1 MPTKFELERDA
12 QRLARHQRVADQ
24 IKETDKGMSRE
35 TSRTLLLYT
44 GDIVPD
50 PDQPRRFY
58 EEDVSALQELADSIR
73 AVGVLSPI
81 QVRPDPEA
89 PDKYMII
96 VGERRWRACQ
106 IAGVNRIEAVVRGD
120 WDPFQ
125 IRAAQYEEN
134 EKRQDVSDIARA
146 RSLMAMRQTE
156 DGRKRGWEEI
166 AARVALQRNH
176 AMRLVGL
183 LQLPGEVVSLIDRR
197 LLPGTHGAELVRLL
211 KHAPDEVIV
220 TLAQSCAAPV
230 PGGKAR
236 CPVKELARIVMDRLQ
251 AIHEQQAASSAFLN
265 TTTHNTATHQETAPK
280 ETAPAEA
287 AERTALVDGI
297 REPITTENEP
307 IQDDQNPS
315 AQNPSVQRAGD
326 KGQESGHANG
336 KITDRASGIPV
347 QSHPYAKDQKA
358 SGSGVSDLRGRHEE
372 AEFSHPRSF
381 VQELIHTWKSGKLTA
396 SERRLIQE
404 TWASHPLV
412 DTATIDG
419 PADDVST
426 PDSASTDKSA
436 SFANKSPDGDLSL
449 ARNDDKAQ
457 VQHNSA

>member
-12 QRLARHQRVADQ
+12 QRLARHQRVSEQ

-58 EEDVSALQELADSIR
+58 DEDAAALQELAASIR

-81 QVRPDPEA
+81 QVRPYPGV

-106 IAGVNRIEAVVRGD
+106 IAGVNRIEAVVREE

-146 RSLMAMRQTE
+146 RSLAAMRQSET
-156 DGRKRGWEEI
+156 GSRKRGWEEI
-166 AARVALQRNH
+166 AGRLGMQRNH

-183 LQLPGEVVSLIDRR
+183 LQLPDGAVSLIDRR

-211 KHAPDEVIV
+211 KRVPDEDIV
-220 TLAQSCAAPV
+220 VLAESCAAPV

-236 CPVKELARIVMDRLQ
+236 CPVKELARTVTDRLQ
-251 AIHEQQAASSAFLN
+251 AVHEQQAVHGQQTVVTDEN
-265 TTTHNTATHQETAPK
+265 H
-280 ETAPAEA
+280 
-287 AERTALVDGI
+287 ERTSSNNVGGQSTETLWEVAQLLVPGNL
-297 REPITTENEP
+297 E
-307 IQDDQNPS
+307 QAASQN
-315 AQNPSVQRAGD
+315 
-326 KGQESGHANG
+326 
-336 KITDRASGIPV
+336 
-347 QSHPYAKDQKA
+347 
-358 SGSGVSDLRGRHEE
+358 
-372 AEFSHPRSF
+372 AEGEFGYPRSF
-381 VQELIHTWKSGKLTA
+381 VQELVHAWTSNLLTA
-396 SERRLIQE
+396 SEQHLIRE
-404 TWASHPLV
+404 AWKSHPLL
-412 DTATIDG
+412 DNDKLE
-419 PADDVST
+419 DDEK
-426 PDSASTDKSA
+426 DKSDA
-436 SFANKSPDGDLSL
+436 GNRNENPSARKARPEKAADLHTE
-449 ARNDDKAQ
+449 NT
-457 VQHNSA
+457 

>member
-58 EEDVSALQELADSIR
+58 EEDVLALQELAASIR

-81 QVRPDPEA
+81 QVRPDPEV
-89 PDKYMII
+89 PDKYVII

-166 AARVALQRNH
+166 AARVGLQRNH

-183 LQLPGEVVSLIDRR
+183 LQLPDEVVGLIDRR

-211 KHAPDEVIV
+211 KHAPDEVIA
-220 TLAQSCAAPV
+220 TLAQSCAAPA

-236 CPVKELARIVMDRLQ
+236 CPVKELARTVTDRLQ
-251 AIHEQQAASSAFLN
+251 AIHEQQAVSSASLN
-265 TTTHNTATHQETAPK
+265 TVTPK
-280 ETAPAEA
+280 ETAPADAGEGL
-287 AERTALVDGI
+287 ALVGTAS
-297 REPITTENEP
+297 EPFTTGNESV
-307 IQDDQNPS
+307 QDDQYALAN
-315 AQNPSVQRAGD
+315 RAGSE
-326 KGQESGHANG
+326 GQEAGPANG
-336 KITDRASGIPV
+336 KTTDRVSGIPV
-347 QSHPYAKDQKA
+347 QWHPHANDQKA
-358 SGSGVSDLRGRHEE
+358 SESGVSDSQGRREG

-381 VQELIHTWKSGKLTA
+381 VQELVQAWKSGRLTA

-404 TWASHPLV
+404 AWVSHPLV
-412 DTATIDG
+412 DAHIIAD
-419 PADDVST
+419 PDDDVST
-426 PDSASTDKSA
+426 DDIPTVGSAPRDNVASVANTVPDLAL
-436 SFANKSPDGDLSL
+436 SP
-449 ARNDDKAQ
+449 ARDEGKAQ
-457 VQHNSA
+457 IRHNGA

>member
-1 MPTKFELERDA
+1 MPTKFEMERDA

-58 EEDVSALQELADSIR
+58 EEDVLALQELAASIR

-81 QVRPDPEA
+81 QVRPDPEV
-89 PDKYMII
+89 PDKYVII

-106 IAGVNRIEAVVRGD
+106 IAGVNRIEAVVRGE

-146 RSLMAMRQTE
+146 RSLIAMRQTE

-166 AARVALQRNH
+166 AARVGLQRNH

-183 LQLPGEVVSLIDRR
+183 LQLPDEVVGLIDRR

-211 KHAPDEVIV
+211 KHAPDEVIA
-220 TLAQSCAAPV
+220 TLAQSCAAPA

-236 CPVKELARIVMDRLQ
+236 CPVKELARTVTDRLK
-251 AIHEQQAASSAFLN
+251 AIHEQQAASSASLN
-265 TTTHNTATHQETAPK
+265 TVTPK
-280 ETAPAEA
+280 ETALADAGEGL
-287 AERTALVDGI
+287 ALVGTA
-297 REPITTENEP
+297 REPFTTGNESV
-307 IQDDQNPS
+307 QDDQY
-315 AQNPSVQRAGD
+315 ALAKRAGSE
-326 KGQESGHANG
+326 GQEAGPANG
-336 KITDRASGIPV
+336 KTTDWVSGIPV
-347 QSHPYAKDQKA
+347 QWHPHANDQKA
-358 SGSGVSDLRGRHEE
+358 SESGVFDSQGRHEE

-381 VQELIHTWKSGKLTA
+381 VQELVHAWKSGRLTA

-404 TWASHPLV
+404 TWVSHPLV
-412 DTATIDG
+412 DAHIIAEPD
-419 PADDVST
+419 DDVFT
-426 PDSASTDKSA
+426 YDIPTVGSASRDNVA
-436 SFANKSPDGDLSL
+436 SVVNTVPDPVLL
-449 ARNDDKAQ
+449 PARDEGKAQ
-457 VQHNSA
+457 IRRNSA

>member
-1 MPTKFELERDA
+1 MPTKFELERDVK
-12 QRLARHQRVADQ
+12 RLARHQRVADQ

-73 AVGVLSPI
+73 TVGVLSPI
-81 QVRPDPEA
+81 QVRPDSKVSG
-89 PDKYMII
+89 KYMII

-106 IAGVNRIEAVVRGD
+106 IAGVNRIEAVVRED
-120 WDPFQ
+120 WEPFQ

-166 AARVALQRNH
+166 AARVGLQRNH

-183 LQLPGEVVSLIDRR
+183 LQLPDKVVGLIDRR

-220 TLAQSCAAPV
+220 ALAQSCAAPA

-236 CPVKELARIVMDRLQ
+236 CPVKELARTVTDRLQ
-251 AIHEQQAASSAFLN
+251 AIHEQQAASSAFLD
-265 TTTHNTATHQETAPK
+265 TVTHIESVPMDASEGI
-280 ETAPAEA
+280 APAGGTSELF
-287 AERTALVDGI
+287 T
-297 REPITTENEP
+297 NEHTSEK
-307 IQDDQNPS
+307 IADEV
-315 AQNPSVQRAGD
+315 SVQSRSYTG
-326 KGQESGHANG
+326 
-336 KITDRASGIPV
+336 
-347 QSHPYAKDQKA
+347 DQKDTV
-358 SGSGVSDLRGRHEE
+358 GGVFDLRGRHEE
-372 AEFSHPRSF
+372 AEFSEPRSF
-381 VQELIHTWKSGKLTA
+381 VQELIHAWKSDRLTA

-404 TWASHPLV
+404 AWASHPLV
-412 DTATIDG
+412 EDTTTDDLALVANNMLNATLLPVG
-419 PADDVST
+419 
-426 PDSASTDKSA
+426 DSRKAA
-436 SFANKSPDGDLSL
+436 GDSS
-449 ARNDDKAQ
+449 KA
-457 VQHNSA
+457 

>member
-24 IKETDKGMSRE
+24 IKVTDKGMSRE

-58 EEDVSALQELADSIR
+58 EEDVSTLQELAASIR

-81 QVRPDPEA
+81 QVRPDPEVA
-89 PDKYMII
+89 DKYMII

-166 AARVALQRNH
+166 AARVGLQRNH

-183 LQLPGEVVSLIDRR
+183 LQLPGEVVGLIDRR

-220 TLAQSCAAPV
+220 TLAQSCAAPA

-236 CPVKELARIVMDRLQ
+236 CPVKELARTVTDRLQ

-265 TTTHNTATHQETAPK
+265 TVTHK
-280 ETAPAEA
+280 ETAPADA
-287 AERTALVDGI
+287 AEGAPLVDETN
-297 REPITTENEP
+297 EPVTTKNEP
-307 IQDDQNPS
+307 IQDDQHTS
-315 AQNPSVQRAGD
+315 AKRAGD
-326 KGQESGHANG
+326 KGQEAGHANG
-336 KITDRASGIPV
+336 KITDRVSGIPV
-347 QSHPYAKDQKA
+347 QSHPYARDQKA

-381 VQELIHTWKSGKLTA
+381 VQELIHTWKSGRLTA

-404 TWASHPLV
+404 TWVSHPLV
-412 DTATIDG
+412 DTHTIDN
-419 PADDVST
+419 PADDISTVS
-426 PDSASTDKSA
+426 SASIDNSA
-436 SFANKSPDGDLSL
+436 SAANNVPEGTLSL
-449 ARNDDKAQ
+449 ARNDRKAQ
-457 VQHNSA
+457 VQDNNA